1 MEDKDLK
8 KISEVNENKVSEE
21 IKDANQNQES
31 VNANEI
37 PNEDKDRE
45 NKELEDIIPR
55 IIRERKEYQ
64 QGEEEEEIKPQRPQ
78 PQEEI
83 KEEKSEPQEKKEEPK
98 EELKKEEEKKETP
111 KEEIKE
117 EKTQKDTV
125 EERREELKSKLSSK
139 MKNVKKG
146 KLNFKGLVMLIFIVT
161 LLISLPSM
169 MEGEEKTPTTTVS
182 YTEFVSNIKDKKIDF
197 VEEREGYIYGYFGKA
212 DDLKGFKTRLITDR
226 LGQDKELLSVL
237 KSSNIKVES
246 LPPQEMPLLLSLLA
260 SWFPMLLLIGVWV
273 FMLGRMNKGGG
284 GPQIFNMGKSKAK
297 ENGEEIS
304 NVTFKDVAGID
315 EAKQELKEVVEF
327 LREPEK
333 FRKVGA
339 KIPKGVLLLGN
350 PGTGKT
356 LLAKAVAGEAKVPFF
371 SMSGSE
377 FVEMF
382 VGVGASRVRDL
393 FTKARKSAPCIVF
406 IDEIDA
412 VGRKRGSGQGGGND
426 EREQTLNQLLV
437 EMDGFGTEETIIVL
451 AATNRPD
458 VLDRALRRPGRFDRQ
473 VFVDSPDI
481 KGRRQILE
489 VHARGKKFAAD
500 VDFDTIA
507 KKTVG
512 LVGADLAN
520 LLNEAAIL
528 AARDGRQE
536 ITMADLEEASEKIE
550 MGPEKKSKVVSEK
563 EKLKTAYHEA
573 GHAVINYLYM
583 NDTDPVHKVTIIPR
597 GFAGGYTMS
606 LPEEDRYYYSKEW
619 FINRMKMCYGGRAA
633 DELVSKELT
642 TGASQDIKVATSIA
656 QGIVTR
662 YGMNEKFGP
671 ILLDGTNE
679 GDMFQ
684 QKYYSDATGKEV
696 DEEIIKLVKETYRE
710 TVQALIDNRD
720 KLDALAMA
728 LCERETIMREDFEAL
743 MRGEK
748 LKPLGDKKEEKNPGV
763 EIPLDAVMD
772 INPTI
777 EELKN
782 FSEEENK

>member
-1 MEDKDLK
+1 MEDNKDLK
-8 KISEVNENKVSEE
+8 KFSEV
-21 IKDANQNQES
+21 
-31 VNANEI
+31 
-37 PNEDKDRE
+37 EDKKETVE
-45 NKELEDIIPR
+45 NKENTENKNDETKELGHVVPR
-55 IIRERKEYQ
+55 ILQENTFNSQ
-64 QGEEEEEIKPQRPQ
+64 DGHEEEEEIKPFRPAQ
-78 PQEEI
+78 EESKPQEEQKEEV
-83 KEEKSEPQEKKEEPK
+83 KEEKPQDEKEDKKEETK
-98 EELKKEEEKKETP
+98 EKVENKNDEEKEL
-111 KEEIKE
+111 E
-117 EKTQKDTV
+117 D
-125 EERREELKSKLSSK
+125 RREELKSKLSSG
-139 MKNVKKG
+139 MKKVKKG
-146 KLNFKGLVMLIFIVT
+146 RLNFKGLVMLVFIVT
-161 LLISLPSM
+161 LLMSLPSLL
-169 MEGEEKTPTTTVS
+169 ESEERTPTTTVS
-182 YTEFVSNIKDKKIDF
+182 YTEFISNVKNKKIDY
-197 VEEREGYIYGYFGKA
+197 VEEREGYLYGYYGEQA
-212 DDLKGFKTRLITDR
+212 DLKGYKTRMITDR
-226 LGQDKELLSVL
+226 LGQDKELVSIL
-237 KSSNIKVES
+237 KSSNTKVES
-246 LPPQEMPLLLSLLA
+246 LPPQEMPLILSLLA

-393 FTKARKSAPCIVF
+393 FAKARKSAPCIVF

-458 VLDRALRRPGRFDRQ
+458 VLDRALKRPGRFDRQ
-473 VFVDSPDI
+473 VYVDSPDI
-481 KGRRQILE
+481 KGRREILE
-489 VHARGKKFAAD
+489 VHARGKKFADD

-528 AARDGRQE
+528 AARDGRKE
-536 ITMADLEEASEKIE
+536 INMADLEEASEKIE

-573 GHAVINYLYM
+573 GHAVINYLFM

-696 DEEIIKLVKETYRE
+696 DEEIIKLVKQTYKE

-728 LCERETIMREDFEAL
+728 LCERETIMKDDFEAL

-748 LKPLGDKKEEKNPGV
+748 LKPLDIKKEEKKEEIV
-763 EIPLDAVMD
+763 EE
-772 INPTI
+772 T
-777 EELKN
+777 KT
-782 FSEEENK
+782 EENKISEEIKNTEEEK

>member
-339 KIPKGVLLLGN
+339 KIPKGVLL
-350 PGTGKT
+350 
-356 LLAKAVAGEAKVPFF
+356 F
-371 SMSGSE
+371 
-377 FVEMF
+377 
-382 VGVGASRVRDL
+382 
-393 FTKARKSAPCIVF
+393 RKSW
-406 IDEIDA
+406 
-412 VGRKRGSGQGGGND
+412 
-426 EREQTLNQLLV
+426 
-437 EMDGFGTEETIIVL
+437 
-451 AATNRPD
+451 NR
-458 VLDRALRRPGRFDRQ
+458 
-473 VFVDSPDI
+473 
-481 KGRRQILE
+481 
-489 VHARGKKFAAD
+489 
-500 VDFDTIA
+500 
-507 KKTVG
+507 
-512 LVGADLAN
+512 
-520 LLNEAAIL
+520 
-528 AARDGRQE
+528 
-536 ITMADLEEASEKIE
+536 
-550 MGPEKKSKVVSEK
+550 
-563 EKLKTAYHEA
+563 
-573 GHAVINYLYM
+573 
-583 NDTDPVHKVTIIPR
+583 
-597 GFAGGYTMS
+597 
-606 LPEEDRYYYSKEW
+606 
-619 FINRMKMCYGGRAA
+619 
-633 DELVSKELT
+633 
-642 TGASQDIKVATSIA
+642 
-656 QGIVTR
+656 
-662 YGMNEKFGP
+662 
-671 ILLDGTNE
+671 
-679 GDMFQ
+679 
-684 QKYYSDATGKEV
+684 
-696 DEEIIKLVKETYRE
+696 
-710 TVQALIDNRD
+710 
-720 KLDALAMA
+720 
-728 LCERETIMREDFEAL
+728 
-743 MRGEK
+743 
-748 LKPLGDKKEEKNPGV
+748 
-763 EIPLDAVMD
+763 
-772 INPTI
+772 
-777 EELKN
+777 
-782 FSEEENK
+782 